1 MSQATEP
8 LHTVTATHADE
19 TGTDLVDYCARPK
32 CRTEFRQSAGRGRR
46 RDYCSETCRRIADKE
61 YKQAKATVEHFER
74 LAERSRHDVR
84 AFGRAADERD
94 STSDV
99 SADVAVER
107 AKGAIERARAV
118 LRFAGDSGDAYA
130 TELRALSES
139 IEPALRLLR

>member
-1 MSQATEP
+1 MSQPTET
-8 LHTVTATHADE
+8 LHTVTSPLTDE
-19 TGTDLVDYCARPK
+19 GGTDLVDYCARPK

-84 AFGRAADERD
+84 AFGRSADELD
-94 STSDV
+94 STSEV
-99 SADVAVER
+99 SAEVAVER

-118 LRFAGDSGDAYA
+118 LRFADDSDDAYA
-130 TELRALSES
+130 IELRVLSES
-139 IEPALRLLR
+139 LEPALQLLR